1 MAASDKGFSAE
12 ERAAMKERAAELKAS
27 SRRGSAAEKAAAD
40 LADLRAKV
48 EEMTGTDR
56 AIAEALHSIVTE
68 HAPQL
73 AARTWYG
80 MPAYAR
86 DGKAV
91 VFFKAAGKFKTRYAE
106 VGFNEQA
113 QLDDGA
119 MWPTAYA
126 VTEAT
131 PEVQAALVELVRR
144 AAG

>member
-1 MAASDKGFSAE
+1 MAASDKGFSAQ

-56 AIAEALHSIVTE
+56 AIAEALHSIVSE

-86 DGKAV
+86 DGKAI

-126 VTEAT
+126 VTELT
-131 PEVQAALVELVRR
+131 PAVQAALVELVRR

>member
-1 MAASDKGFSAE
+1 
-12 ERAAMKERAAELKAS
+12 MKERAAELKAS

-56 AIAEALHSIVTE
+56 AIAEALHSIVSE

-86 DGKAV
+86 DGKAI

-126 VTEAT
+126 VTDLT
-131 PEVQAALVELVRR
+131 PAVQAALVELVRR

>member
-1 MAASDKGFSAE
+1 MAASDKGFSAQ

-86 DGKAV
+86 DGKAI

-126 VTEAT
+126 VTDLT
-131 PEVQAALVELVRR
+131 PAVQAALVELVRR

>member
-56 AIAEALHSIVTE
+56 AIAEALHSIVSE

-86 DGKAV
+86 DGKAI

-126 VTEAT
+126 VTDLT
-131 PEVQAALVELVRR
+131 PAVQAALVELVRR

>member
-1 MAASDKGFSAE
+1 MAASDKGFSAQ

-48 EEMTGTDR
+48 EEMSGTDR

-86 DGKAV
+86 DGKAI

-126 VTEAT
+126 VTELT
-131 PEVQAALVELVRR
+131 PAVQAALVELVRR

>member
-1 MAASDKGFSAE
+1 MAASDKGFSAQ

-48 EEMTGTDR
+48 EEMSGTDR
-56 AIAEALHSIVTE
+56 AIAEALHSIVSE

-86 DGKAV
+86 HGKAI

-126 VTEAT
+126 VTELT